1 MCITHLVSQAGGSD
15 YSKGRRWRVPSMKLI
30 NQFLG
35 TSLIAALTI
44 ITIGSGSDVS
54 AQRDS
59 YRAGSTE
66 IGQVLRRID
75 QESTQFRASLYAALD
90 RSRLDGSVQEDN
102 INEFVRNFD
111 SAAAVLRDRFRQGA
125 DASAEVRELLNR
137 AAFINR
143 FMNRHHLSQSAE
155 QDWGR
160 LRADLEQLARYY
172 NVESRWDNVPGSPY
186 DNRNRFASR
195 LTGTY
200 SLDATRSDRVGRV
213 AKIAT
218 RGLSPEDQQRAR
230 DMLSRRLEAPEML
243 AIDRQGRTITIA
255 STRAPQLTFEADG
268 RERIEQTQRGRTIR
282 VNSSLVG
289 DRLTVSSTGD
299 RGNDYTVTFD
309 SVNNGRELRV
319 TRRIDTDNLSEPV
332 VVNSY
337 YTKTSDVAQL
347 DIYREDTRVQDRAD
361 SRVTGVDQI
370 IATLDNPISTRQA
383 REGDRFTMTIQSPT
397 ELKGSVIEGYLG
409 RVDRSGKISGRSEVA
424 MNFERVRLLNG
435 STRNFDGYIESV
447 RTSNGEDVRVNSEGV
462 VSEDDSQTTRTATR
476 TGIGA
481 AIGAVIGAVAGGGKG
496 AAIGAAIGAG
506 TGAGSVFVQGRDDL
520 DLNSGTEFVIRSSLP
535 RYGVRTR

>member
-1 MCITHLVSQAGGSD
+1 
-15 YSKGRRWRVPSMKLI
+15 MKLI
-30 NQFLG
+30 NQFVA

-44 ITIGSGSDVS
+44 IAIGNASVVS

-59 YRAGSTE
+59 YRADSAQV
-66 IGQVLRRID
+66 GQLLRRID

-102 INEFVRNFD
+102 INEFVRSFD
-111 SAAAVLRDRFRQGA
+111 SAAATLRDRFRQGGDVSA
-125 DASAEVRELLNR
+125 DVREVLNR

-143 FMNRHHLSQSAE
+143 FMIRHQLSQSAE

-160 LRADLEQLARYY
+160 LRADLVQLARYY
-172 NVESRWDNVPGSPY
+172 NVESRWDSGPGSPY
-186 DNRNRFASR
+186 DNRNRLASR

-200 SLDATRSDRVGRV
+200 RLDSTRSDRVGRV

-218 RGLSPEDQQRAR
+218 RGLLPEEQQRVR
-230 DMLSRRLEAPEML
+230 DNLSRRLQAPEML
-243 AIDRQGRTITIA
+243 AIDRQGRTIIMA
-255 STRAPQLTFEADG
+255 STRGPQLTFEADG
-268 RERIEQTQRGRTIR
+268 RERVEQTPRGRTIR
-282 VNSSLVG
+282 VTSSLVG

-309 SVNNGRELRV
+309 SVTNGRELRV
-319 TRRIDTDNLSEPV
+319 TRRIDADNLSEPV

-347 DIYREDTRVQDRAD
+347 DLYREDTRAQDRLD
-361 SRVTGVDQI
+361 SRVTDVDQI
-370 IATLDNPISTRQA
+370 IATLNNPLSTRQA
-383 REGDRFTMTIQSPT
+383 REGDRFTMTVQSPT
-397 ELKGSVIEGYLG
+397 ELRGAVIEGYLG
-409 RVDRSGKISGRSEVA
+409 RVERSGRISGRSEVA
-424 MNFERVRLLNG
+424 MNFERIRLPNG

-447 RTSNGEDVRVNSEGV
+447 RPLSGEDVRVDSEGV

-481 AIGAVIGAVAGGGKG
+481 ALGAVIGAIAGGGKG

-506 TGAGSVFVQGRDDL
+506 TGVGSVFVQGRDDL

-535 RYGVRTR
+535 RYGVRSR

>member
-1 MCITHLVSQAGGSD
+1 MCITHLVSQGGGSH

-30 NQFLG
+30 NQFVA

-44 ITIGSGSDVS
+44 IAIGSGSDVS

-111 SAAAVLRDRFRQGA
+111 SAAAVLRDRFRQGV
-125 DASAEVRELLNR
+125 DVSAEVRELLNR
-137 AAFINR
+137 AVFINR
-143 FMNRHHLSQSAE
+143 FMIRHQLSQSAE

-186 DNRNRFASR
+186 DNRNRFVSR

-218 RGLSPEDQQRAR
+218 RGLSPEDQQRVR

-255 STRAPQLTFEADG
+255 STRARQLTFEADG

-282 VNSSLVG
+282 VSSSLVG

-347 DIYREDTRVQDRAD
+347 DIYREDTRAQDRAD
-361 SRVTGVDQI
+361 SRVTDVDQI

>member
-1 MCITHLVSQAGGSD
+1 
-15 YSKGRRWRVPSMKLI
+15 MKPI
-30 NQFLG
+30 KQFVA
-35 TSLIAALTI
+35 TSLIAALTVI
-44 ITIGSGSDVS
+44 AIGSGSVVS

-59 YRAGSTE
+59 YRAGSGE

-90 RSRLDGSVQEDN
+90 RSRLDGSAQEDN

-111 SAAAVLRDRFRQGA
+111 SAAATLRDRFRQGS
-125 DASAEVRELLNR
+125 DVSAEVRELLHR
-137 AAFINR
+137 AVFINR
-143 FMNRHHLSQSAE
+143 FMNRHQLSPSAK

-160 LRADLEQLARYY
+160 LRADLDQLARYY

-218 RGLSPEDQQRAR
+218 RALSPEDQQRVR

-243 AIDRQGRTITIA
+243 AIHRQGRTITMA

-268 RERIEQTQRGRTIR
+268 RERIEQTPRGRTIR

-309 SVNNGRELRV
+309 PVNNGRELRV

-337 YTKTSDVAQL
+337 YTRTSDVAQL
-347 DIYREDTRVQDRAD
+347 DLYREDTRVQDRAD
-361 SRVTGVDQI
+361 SRVTDVDQI

-383 REGDRFTMTIQSPT
+383 REGDRFRMTIQSPT

-424 MNFERVRLLNG
+424 MNFERIRLPNG

-447 RTSNGEDVRVNSEGV
+447 RTLNGEDVRVDSEGV

-481 AIGAVIGAVAGGGKG
+481 AIGAVIGAIAGGGKG
-496 AAIGAAIGAG
+496 AAIGAAVGAG

-520 DLNSGTEFVIRSSLP
+520 DLASGTEFVIRSSLP
-535 RYGVRTR
+535 RYGVRSR